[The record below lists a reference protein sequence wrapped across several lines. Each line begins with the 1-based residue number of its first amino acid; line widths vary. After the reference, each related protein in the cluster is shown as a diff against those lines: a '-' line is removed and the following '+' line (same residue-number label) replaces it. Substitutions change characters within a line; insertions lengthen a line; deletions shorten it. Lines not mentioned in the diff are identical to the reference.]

1 MVSKEYDISV
11 PFETATDSSQRKW
24 LPPLTASMHS
34 LAGLVTKDS
43 MDHGGLIKVVKEE
56 ISLVGCGH
64 GLGRRGH

>member
-1 MVSKEYDISV
+1 MIYQSRSKRRRIVLKGNGS
-11 PFETATDSSQRKW
+11 
-24 LPPLTASMHS
+24 PLTASMHS
-34 LAGLVTKDS
+34 LAGLVTEHS